1 MFYIVE
7 SEEQIEFLKKL
18 GEKGG
23 YVEVIS
29 SNDNYHPL
37 LTTTVAVYLR
47 PLGHYEGY
55 IIPVSHDEGLNL
67 TKDCVYDILREYTTL
82 YTFDKKELM
91 YHFILKDAI

>member
-7 SEEQIEFLKKL
+7 SEEQIELLKKL
-18 GEKGG
+18 GKKGG

-37 LTTTVAVYLR
+37 LTSTVAIYLR
-47 PLGHYEGY
+47 PLDHYEGY

-67 TKDCVYDILREYTTL
+67 TKDCVSDILKEYTAL

-91 YHFILKDAI
+91 YHCIL